1 MWIRAVV
8 KRRHAGSEGSRG
20 VSIFHSVVRNGL
32 TGKKI
37 IGQKTS
43 RIHNK
48 PCGMG
53 SREDDN
59 I

>member
-1 MWIRAVV
+1 MV